1 MNLSGAPL
9 VSSEPSAVPTLLQW
23 AGGETAI
30 ERLIDA
36 FYDRVEADELLSPLF
51 PGGVTLE
58 HRQHVTMWWIEVF
71 GGPTDYTERLGGYE
85 NMLAH
90 HVGLNIS
97 ADQRFRF
104 ATLMSLAADDAQLP
118 ADPEFRAAF
127 VGYIEWGT
135 RLAMHNS
142 QDDAERVDH
151 APVPRWGWGVAPPYQ
166 PKASDQEQPE

>member
-1 MNLSGAPL
+1 MST
-9 VSSEPSAVPTLLQW
+9 EPSSVPTLLEW
-23 AGGETAI
+23 AGGDTAI
-30 ERLIDA
+30 ERLIDS
-36 FYDRVEADELLSPLF
+36 FYDRVESDDLLSPLF
-51 PGGVTLE
+51 PGGVTIE
-58 HRQHVTMWWIEVF
+58 HRQHVTVWWVEVF
-71 GGPTDYTERLGGYE
+71 GGPAVYTERLGGYE

-104 ATLMSLAADDAQLP
+104 ALLMSLAADDAQLP

-127 VGYIEWGT
+127 VGYVEWGT

-151 APVPRWGWGVAPPYQ
+151 APVPRWGWGIAPPYQ
-166 PKASDQEQPE
+166 PKPGAPAQSE